1 MVNEIHRNTKG
12 LDDYRK
18 KKRADCSKRVDDAIR
33 QLIFENK
40 AISFNSVSEAA
51 GVAKKYLYEHFYDR
65 INELRE
71 NQGKRKR
78 IKGQIKTDKSKD
90 VVIQAKDKRIKE
102 LEDRVRYLELLL
114 NRQCADIYDNL

>member
-40 AISFNSVSEAA
+40 AISS
-51 GVAKKYLYEHFYDR
+51 
-65 INELRE
+65 
-71 NQGKRKR
+71 
-78 IKGQIKTDKSKD
+78 
-90 VVIQAKDKRIKE
+90 
-102 LEDRVRYLELLL
+102 
-114 NRQCADIYDNL
+114 